1 MSDRGIREIITRKA
15 VLAQLAE
22 RGIHTLEQ
30 LSAITI
36 EELQTIHG
44 IGSTT
49 APRIRAKASAYVEK
63 KPVWFGRV
71 PDTIRKPGAILDV
84 RVDPDTLPQMPW
96 GFCLASPL
104 NDKHYLIDVPE
115 ISNARQLRLPDGRN
129 VSLVPRFHSAWSNV
143 LDLAV
148 ANDWTIYYWGKAVL
162 KHLNETAPPKVQK
175 DLKRRMV
182 DLHKVFVDAVALP
195 IKSTGLVETAE
206 YLGYT
211 GWTSEDKPFI
221 AHIAYLHWRR
231 NPDRLDSLQ
240 DALDTMGR
248 NTDAISHIWWW
259 MCSGYRA
266 NS

>member
-1 MSDRGIREIITRKA
+1 
-15 VLAQLAE
+15 V
-22 RGIHTLEQ
+22 
-30 LSAITI
+30 
-36 EELQTIHG
+36 EETD
-44 IGSTT
+44 
-49 APRIRAKASAYVEK
+49 
-63 KPVWFGRV
+63 VWFGRV

-96 GFCLASPL
+96 GFCLASPS

-115 ISNARQLRLPDGRN
+115 TSNARQLRLSDGRN
-129 VSLVPRFHSAWSNV
+129 VSLVPRFHSAWSDV
-143 LDLAV
+143 LELAV
-148 ANDWTIYYWGKAVL
+148 ANDWMIYYWGKAVL
-162 KHLNETAPPKVQK
+162 KHLNETASPKAKK
-175 DLKRRMV
+175 DLKRRTV

-195 IKSTGLVETAE
+195 IKSTGLVEIAE

-231 NPDRLDSLQ
+231 NSDRLDSLQ
-240 DALDTMGR
+240 HALDTMAR

-259 MCSGYRA
+259 MSSGYQA